1 MLSCWKAASRAYIVA
16 EAYIVTTATHVDRLV
31 ISGQKMQSDHLEIYK
46 NLQESLVMFAAKP
59 AVQGAKT

>member
-31 ISGQKMQSDHLEIYK
+31 IMKKMQSGHLEIYK